1 MNNHLAGRLNGKQ
14 KAIGF
19 IILFPMYLV
28 IVPRFVNFGIYL
40 LLKYTDITRDMNI
53 LGVYLNMICSLVSFI
68 FAIYL
73 LKDFIKDNIKRFK
86 ENFLDNILYSM
97 TIGIVLMY
105 VVSIVANLLIN
116 LILGGSSNDSANQL
130 LFETYMKKNAIL
142 MIIQSVI
149 LAPVL
154 EELLF
159 RGLIFRSLR
168 DRGKVFAFALSS
180 FLFGFLHIYS
190 ALFAGDLTQ
199 LVYLLSYG
207 GMGFV
212 LTYAYEVKGNVCV
225 PILIHML
232 NNLIAVLVLIFV

>member
-1 MNNHLAGRLNGKQ
+1 MKS
-14 KAIGF
+14 AITIIEKIASNILIALYQPF
-19 IILFPMYLV
+19 WFAVISSVLILFFYMFCYDPQ
-28 IVPRFVNFGIYL
+28 
-40 LLKYTDITRDMNI
+40 
-53 LGVYLNMICSLVSFI
+53 GVGKGWKIAVK
-68 FAIYL
+68 AW
-73 LKDFIKDNIKRFK
+73 IKKFK
-86 ENFLDNILYSM
+86 EELSTNILYSA
-97 TIGIVLMY
+97 TIGIGMIY
-105 VVSIVANLLIN
+105 VVSIISNTIIN

-130 LFETYMKKNAIL
+130 LFESYLNKDLIFMF
-142 MIIQSVI
+142 IQSVI

-168 DRGKVFAFALSS
+168 SINRNLAFFASA

-212 LTYAYEVKGNVCV
+212 FTYTYEKRKTICV
-225 PILIHML
+225 PMLIHMI
-232 NNLIAVLVLIFV
+232 NNLVAVLVLVLA